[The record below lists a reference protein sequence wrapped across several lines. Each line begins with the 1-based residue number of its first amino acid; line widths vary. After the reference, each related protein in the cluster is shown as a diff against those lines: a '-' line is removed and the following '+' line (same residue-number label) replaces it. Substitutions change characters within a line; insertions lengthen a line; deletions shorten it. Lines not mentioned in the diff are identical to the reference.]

1 MRRQSSEGLTKAGG
15 SFSKMT
21 YLGGWQVGTGC
32 WQENTV
38 HHRPLLRT
46 AEVSSKSAPRPPR
59 PPPTPEQMIKI
70 EAGAPV
76 FSRI

>member
-1 MRRQSSEGLTKAGG
+1 MVSVKMEARDLDFIGDTG

-21 YLGGWQVGTGC
+21 YLCGWQVGAGC

-38 HHRPLLRT
+38 HHGPLLRT
-46 AEVSSKSAPRPPR
+46 AEVSSKRA
-59 PPPTPEQMIKI
+59 PPPPEQMIKL

-76 FSRI
+76 SSRI

>member
-15 SFSKMT
+15 SFSKMAGK
-21 YLGGWQVGTGC
+21 LAQAVGRRTQFITDLCSG
-32 WQENTV
+32 
-38 HHRPLLRT
+38 LL
-46 AEVSSKSAPRPPR
+46 KCPPSL
-59 PPPTPEQMIKI
+59 PPPPPPEQMIKI